1 MSKSLGR
8 NTEAFSSVTL
18 SRWKYLG
25 GQKISGGGSTSLTL
39 PNGATIIVIKANG
52 GDVYYGVNANNASA
66 ESSGFS
72 AGGVG
77 DVIVPISNLEKMP
90 VYAAAGTI
98 HVQYYAES
106 R

>member
-1 MSKSLGR
+1 MNWIKTKFKKVWKWLLSLVGVG
-8 NTEAFSSVTL
+8 AVAL
-18 SRWKYLG
+18 A
-25 GQKISGGGSTSLTL
+25 LTL

-66 ESSGFS
+66 ESSGFI
-72 AGGVG
+72 ADGVG
-77 DVIVPISNLEKMP
+77 DVIGPISNLEKMA